1 MKPHEQGEEKRMTMQ
16 RLHQLSERFT
26 VILVPGVRDS
36 DEGHWQSCWHRR
48 FPHWKRIRQRNW
60 LAPDIDGWI
69 TAIRRERL
77 CGQRPAILVG
87 HSFGA
92 LAACRLVQTQTL
104 PVAGI
109 MLVAPAEPALFG
121 LEEQVLPEKLP
132 VPGVMFVSHN
142 DPLMPFKRA
151 RFWAECW
158 GAHLIDLGDAG
169 HINSAAGFGE
179 WEFGLAQLAAFGEG
193 LETDN

>member
-1 MKPHEQGEEKRMTMQ
+1 
-16 RLHQLSERFT
+16 
-26 VILVPGVRDS
+26 
-36 DEGHWQSCWHRR
+36 
-48 FPHWKRIRQRNW
+48 
-60 LAPDIDGWI
+60 
-69 TAIRRERL
+69 
-77 CGQRPAILVG
+77 
-87 HSFGA
+87 
-92 LAACRLVQTQTL
+92 
-104 PVAGI
+104 

-142 DPLMPFKRA
+142 DPLIPFKRA